1 MLEKKLLSNA
11 QKNPSKIA
19 LIYKTT
25 QFTYGEL
32 INSIYYYSNYLRKL
46 KKKSKILL
54 DYKNSI
60 EWIIYYFAIR

>member
-1 MLEKKLLSNA
+1 MFEKKLLNNA

-25 QFTYGEL
+25 QFTYEEL
-32 INSIYYYSNYLRKL
+32 INSIYNYSNYLIKL

-54 DYKNSI
+54 DYKKSK
-60 EWIIYYFAIR
+60 ERIIY